1 MKTISKK
8 TVKGSEFIIKEL
20 TPEKTFT
27 PEDFSEEQILMKDSV
42 KEFVDREIIAERS
55 RFENKD
61 FEYTKEVMQKA
72 GQLGFLSVGVPEEYG
87 GMGMPFTSTMLVCEY
102 ISGANGSFSTAFGAH
117 TGIGTMPIVLYGNE
131 DQKSKYVPKLASGEW
146 FGSYCL
152 TEPGAGSDANSGKTL
167 AKLSDD
173 KKYYLIS
180 GQKIW
185 ISNAGFANLFIVFAR
200 IGDDKNITAFIVPV
214 DLKNGITLGEEEE
227 KLGIRA
233 SSTRQ
238 VFFNDT
244 KVPIQNILGKRG
256 EGFKIA
262 INSLNVGRIKL
273 AAATIEGQRHVTTL
287 AVQYA
292 NQRVQFKSPIS
303 SFGAIQSKI
312 ASMATYCFATESA
325 TYRAASNIEN
335 RINQLKNNGT
345 SSQESELKGFED
357 FAVECSILKVAG
369 SDNGQI
375 CADHGIQI
383 FGGMGYSCD
392 SPMEMAWRDSRIAR
406 IYEGTN
412 EINKML
418 SIAMLLKKASKG
430 EIDLITNSNEI
441 LNQIRKDVNIYDFN
455 FSQEKSLNQ
464 EQHLIENLKK
474 VFLILINLSFQ
485 KYGTKL
491 EYQQQVLMNMADILI
506 DIYLAESVYLRV
518 SKNLKKLDNE
528 KKIVQESVVKL
539 YIYESTQRA
548 ISSFKEVI
556 LNITKSDDHKGMI
569 EIANK
574 LLSYKD
580 NPDVIELRRIIA
592 KHVIEKN
599 EYPF

>member
-8 TVKGSEFIIKEL
+8 SIKGCEFIVKEL
-20 TPEKTFT
+20 TPETIFT
-27 PEDFSEEQILMKDSV
+27 PEDFSEEQILMKGSV

-61 FEYTKEVMQKA
+61 YEYTKEVMEKA
-72 GQLGFLSVGVPEEYG
+72 GELGFLGVGVPEEYG
-87 GMGMPFTSTMLVCEY
+87 GMGMSFTSTMLVCEY

-131 DQKSKYVPKLASGEW
+131 KQKSKYVPKLASGEW

-152 TEPGAGSDANSGKTL
+152 TEPSAGSDANSGKTV

-173 KKYYLIS
+173 KKSYLIT

-214 DLKNGITLGEEEE
+214 DLKNGITLGDEEE

-238 VFFNDT
+238 VFFNET
-244 KVPIQNILGKRG
+244 KVPIENILGERG
-256 EGFKIA
+256 GGFKIA

-312 ASMATYCFATESA
+312 ATMATYCYATESA
-325 TYRAASNIEN
+325 TYRAANDIEN
-335 RINQLKNNGT
+335 RINELKNSGS
-345 SSQESELKGFED
+345 SSQESELKAFED

-369 SDNGQI
+369 SDNGQN
-375 CADHGIQI
+375 CANHGIQI

-392 SPMEMAWRDSRIAR
+392 SPMEMAWRDSRIAQ

-418 SIAMLLKKASKG
+418 SIAIILKKASRG
-430 EIDLITNSNEI
+430 EIDLITQSSDV
-441 LNQIRKDVNIYDFN
+441 LNKIKKNVNIFDLNSSHENSLF
-455 FSQEKSLNQ
+455 QEY
-464 EQHLIENLKK
+464 HLIKNLKNA
-474 VFLILINLSFQ
+474 FLILINLSFQ

-491 EYQQQVLMNMADILI
+491 EYQQQILMNMADILI

-518 SKNLKKLDNE
+518 SKNLMELDDE
-528 KKIVQESVVKL
+528 KMIVHGSLVKL
-539 YIYESTQRA
+539 YTYESCQRA
-548 ISSFKEVI
+548 INLFKEVAI
-556 LNITKSDDHKGMI
+556 NVTKDTEHKSMI
-569 EIANK
+569 EIVNN
-574 LLSYKD
+574 LLAYK
-580 NPDVIELRRIIA
+580 NNTDVVELRRIIA
-592 KHVIEKN
+592 KEVIQKN
-599 EYPF
+599 KYPF

>member
-1 MKTISKK
+1 MKTISEK

-61 FEYTKEVMQKA
+61 YQYTKEVMQKA

-87 GMGMPFTSTMLVCEY
+87 GMGMSFTSTMLVCEY

-244 KVPIQNILGKRG
+244 KVPVQNILGKRG

-325 TYRAASNIEN
+325 TYRAASDIEN

-539 YIYESTQRA
+539 YTYESTQRA

-556 LNITKSDDHKGMI
+556 LNITKSDDHKDMI
-569 EIANK
+569 EIVNN

-592 KHVIEKN
+592 KHVIQKN

>member
-1 MKTISKK
+1 MKTISEK

-27 PEDFSEEQILMKDSV
+27 PEDFSEEQILMKESV

-244 KVPIQNILGKRG
+244 KVPVQNILGKRG

-325 TYRAASNIEN
+325 TYRAASDIEN
-335 RINQLKNNGT
+335 RINQLKSNGT

-430 EIDLITNSNEI
+430 EIDLITKSNEI
-441 LNQIRKDVNIYDFN
+441 LNQIRKDINIYDFN

-464 EQHLIENLKK
+464 EQHLIGNLKK

-556 LNITKSDDHKGMI
+556 LNITKSDDHKDMI
-569 EIANK
+569 EIVNN

-592 KHVIEKN
+592 KHVIQKN

>member
-8 TVKGSEFIIKEL
+8 SIKGSEFIVKEL
-20 TPEKTFT
+20 IPEIIFT

-42 KEFVDREIIAERS
+42 KEFVDREIIASRS

-61 FEYTKEVMQKA
+61 YEYTKEVMQKA
-72 GQLGFLSVGVPEEYG
+72 GELGFLSVGVPDEYG
-87 GMGMPFTSTMLVCEY
+87 GMGMPFTSSMLVCEY

-131 DQKSKYVPKLASGEW
+131 EQKSKYVPKLASGEW

-152 TEPGAGSDANSGKTL
+152 TEPGAGSDANSGKTV

-173 KKYYLIS
+173 KKYYLIT

-200 IGDDKNITAFIVPV
+200 IGDDENITAFIVPV
-214 DLKNGITLGEEEE
+214 DLNNGITLGEEEE

-238 VFFNDT
+238 VFFNET
-244 KVPIQNILGKRG
+244 KVPVENILGERG
-256 EGFKIA
+256 GGFKIA

-312 ASMATYCFATESA
+312 ATMATYCFATESA
-325 TYRAASNIEN
+325 AYRAASDIEN
-335 RINQLKNNGT
+335 KIHELKSSGA
-345 SSQESELKGFED
+345 SSQKSELKAFED

-369 SDNGQI
+369 SDNGQN
-375 CADHGIQI
+375 CANHGIQI

-392 SPMEMAWRDSRIAR
+392 SPMEMAWRDSRIAQ

-418 SIAMLLKKASKG
+418 SIAMILKKASRG
-430 EIDLITNSNEI
+430 EIDLITKSSEI
-441 LNQIRKDVNIYDFN
+441 LNKLKKNVNFYEFN
-455 FSQEKSLNQ
+455 SSQESSLDQ
-464 EQHLIENLKK
+464 EQHLIKNLKNT
-474 VFLILINLSFQ
+474 FLILINLSFQ

-491 EYQQQVLMNMADILI
+491 EYQQQILMNMADILI

-518 SKNLKKLDNE
+518 SKNLKELDDE
-528 KKIVQESVVKL
+528 KVIVYESLAKL
-539 YIYESTQRA
+539 YTYESIQRA
-548 ISSFKEVI
+548 IASFKEVI
-556 LNITKSDDHKGMI
+556 LNITKDSEHEDMI
-569 EIANK
+569 EIVNN

-592 KHVIEKN
+592 KNVIQNNK
-599 EYPF
+599 YPF

>member
-8 TVKGSEFIIKEL
+8 SIKGSEFIVKEL
-20 TPEKTFT
+20 IPEIIFT

-61 FEYTKEVMQKA
+61 YEYTKEVMQKA
-72 GQLGFLSVGVPEEYG
+72 GELGFLSVGVPDEYG
-87 GMGMPFTSTMLVCEY
+87 GMGMPFTSSMLVCEY

-131 DQKSKYVPKLASGEW
+131 EQKSKYVPKLASGEW

-152 TEPGAGSDANSGKTL
+152 TEPGAGSDANSGKTV

-173 KKYYLIS
+173 KKYYLIT

-214 DLKNGITLGEEEE
+214 DLNNGITLGEEEE

-238 VFFNDT
+238 VFFNET
-244 KVPIQNILGKRG
+244 KVPVENILGERG
-256 EGFKIA
+256 GGFKIA

-312 ASMATYCFATESA
+312 ATMATYCFATESA
-325 TYRAASNIEN
+325 AYRAASDIEN
-335 RINQLKNNGT
+335 KIHELKSSGA
-345 SSQESELKGFED
+345 SSQESELKAFED

-369 SDNGQI
+369 SDNGQN
-375 CADHGIQI
+375 CANHGIQI
-383 FGGMGYSCD
+383 LGGMGYSCD
-392 SPMEMAWRDSRIAR
+392 SPMEMAWRDSRIAQ

-418 SIAMLLKKASKG
+418 SIAMILKKASRG
-430 EIDLITNSNEI
+430 DIDLITKSSEI
-441 LNQIRKDVNIYDFN
+441 LNKIKKNVNFYEFN
-455 FSQEKSLNQ
+455 SSQESSLDQ
-464 EQHLIENLKK
+464 EQHLIKNLKNA
-474 VFLILINLSFQ
+474 FLILINLSFQ

-491 EYQQQVLMNMADILI
+491 EYQQQILMNMADILI

-518 SKNLKKLDNE
+518 SKNLKELDDE
-528 KKIVQESVVKL
+528 KVIVYESLAKL
-539 YIYESTQRA
+539 YTYESIQRA
-548 ISSFKEVI
+548 IVSFKEVI
-556 LNITKSDDHKGMI
+556 LNITKDREHEDMI
-569 EIANK
+569 EIVNN

-592 KHVIEKN
+592 KNVIQNNK
-599 EYPF
+599 YPF

>member
-8 TVKGSEFIIKEL
+8 SIKGSEFIVKEL
-20 TPEKTFT
+20 IPEIIFT

-42 KEFVDREIIAERS
+42 KEFVDREIIASRS

-61 FEYTKEVMQKA
+61 YEYTKEVMQKA
-72 GQLGFLSVGVPEEYG
+72 GELGFLSVGVPDEYG
-87 GMGMPFTSTMLVCEY
+87 GMGMPFTSSMLVCEY

-131 DQKSKYVPKLASGEW
+131 EQKSKYVPKLASGEW

-152 TEPGAGSDANSGKTL
+152 TEPGAGSDANSGKTV

-173 KKYYLIS
+173 KKYYLIT

-214 DLKNGITLGEEEE
+214 DLNNGITLGEEEE

-238 VFFNDT
+238 VFFNET
-244 KVPIQNILGKRG
+244 KVPVENILGERG
-256 EGFKIA
+256 GGFKIA

-312 ASMATYCFATESA
+312 ATMATYCFATESA
-325 TYRAASNIEN
+325 AYRAASDIEN
-335 RINQLKNNGT
+335 KIHELKSSGA
-345 SSQESELKGFED
+345 SSQKSELKAFED

-369 SDNGQI
+369 SDNGQN
-375 CADHGIQI
+375 CANHGIQI

-392 SPMEMAWRDSRIAR
+392 SPMEMAWRDSRIAQ

-418 SIAMLLKKASKG
+418 SIAMILKKASRG
-430 EIDLITNSNEI
+430 EIDLITKSSEI
-441 LNQIRKDVNIYDFN
+441 LNKLKKNVNFYEFN
-455 FSQEKSLNQ
+455 SSQESSLDQ
-464 EQHLIENLKK
+464 EQHLIKNLKNT
-474 VFLILINLSFQ
+474 FLILINLSFQ

-491 EYQQQVLMNMADILI
+491 EYQQQILMNMADILI

-518 SKNLKKLDNE
+518 SKNLKELDDE
-528 KKIVQESVVKL
+528 KVIVYESLAKL
-539 YIYESTQRA
+539 YTYESIQRA
-548 ISSFKEVI
+548 IASFKEVI
-556 LNITKSDDHKGMI
+556 LNITKDSEHEDMI
-569 EIANK
+569 EIVNN

-592 KHVIEKN
+592 KNVIQNNK
-599 EYPF
+599 YPF

>member
-1 MKTISKK
+1 MKTISKSSI
-8 TVKGSEFIIKEL
+8 KGSEFILKEL
-20 TPEKTFT
+20 IPETIFT

-61 FEYTKEVMQKA
+61 YEYTKEVMQKA
-72 GQLGFLSVGVPEEYG
+72 GELGFLSVGVPEEYG
-87 GMGMPFTSTMLVCEY
+87 GMGMSFTSTMLVCEY

-131 DQKSKYVPKLASGEW
+131 EQKLKYVPKLASGEW

-152 TEPGAGSDANSGKTL
+152 TEPGAGSDANSGKTV
-167 AKLSDD
+167 AKLSND
-173 KKYYLIS
+173 KKYYLIT

-227 KLGIRA
+227 KLGIKA

-238 VFFNDT
+238 VFFNNT
-244 KVPIQNILGKRG
+244 KVPIQNILGERG

-292 NQRVQFKSPIS
+292 NQRIQFKSPIS

-312 ASMATYCFATESA
+312 ATMATYCFATESA
-325 TYRAASNIEN
+325 TYRAANDIEN
-335 RINQLKNNGT
+335 RINELKNSGN
-345 SSQESELKGFED
+345 SSQESELKGFEE

-369 SDNGQI
+369 SDNGQN

-430 EIDLITNSNEI
+430 EIDLITKSSEI
-441 LNQIRKDVNIYDFN
+441 LNQIKKNVNFYEFN
-455 FSQEKSLNQ
+455 SSDENNLEQ
-464 EQHLIENLKK
+464 EQHLIRNLKR

-506 DIYLAESVYLRV
+506 DIYLAESIYLRV
-518 SKNLKKLDNE
+518 SKNLKELGSDEITVNE
-528 KKIVQESVVKL
+528 SLVKL
-539 YIYESTQRA
+539 YTYESTQRA
-548 ISSFKEVI
+548 ITSFKEVV
-556 LNITKSDDHKGMI
+556 LNITKDNEHQYMI
-569 EIANK
+569 ERVNK
-574 LLSYKD
+574 LLSYKH

-592 KHVIEKN
+592 KNVIQKN
-599 EYPF
+599 KYPF

>member
-1 MKTISKK
+1 MKTISEK

-61 FEYTKEVMQKA
+61 YQYTKEVMQKA

-87 GMGMPFTSTMLVCEY
+87 GMGMSFTSTMLVCEY

-238 VFFNDT
+238 VFFNNT

-325 TYRAASNIEN
+325 TYRAASDIEN

-430 EIDLITNSNEI
+430 EIDLITKSNEI

-539 YIYESTQRA
+539 YTYESSQRA

-556 LNITKSDDHKGMI
+556 LNITKSDDHKDMI
-569 EIANK
+569 EIVNN
-574 LLSYKD
+574 LLSYID

-592 KHVIEKN
+592 KHVIQKN

>member
-1 MKTISKK
+1 MKTISEK
-8 TVKGSEFIIKEL
+8 TVKGSEFIIKES

-61 FEYTKEVMQKA
+61 YQYTKEVMQKA

-87 GMGMPFTSTMLVCEY
+87 GMGMSFTSTMLVCEY

-244 KVPIQNILGKRG
+244 KVPVQNILGKRG

-325 TYRAASNIEN
+325 TYRAASDIEN

-430 EIDLITNSNEI
+430 EIDLITKSNEI
-441 LNQIRKDVNIYDFN
+441 LNQIRKDVNIYDFS
-455 FSQEKSLNQ
+455 FSQVKSLNQ

-528 KKIVQESVVKL
+528 KKIVLESVVKL
-539 YIYESTQRA
+539 YTYESTQRA

-569 EIANK
+569 EIANN

-592 KHVIEKN
+592 KHVIQKN

>member
-8 TVKGSEFIIKEL
+8 TIKGSEFIVKEL
-20 TPEKTFT
+20 TPETIFT
-27 PEDFSEEQILMKDSV
+27 PEDFSEEQIMMKHSV
-42 KEFVDREIIAERS
+42 KEFVDREIIAQRS

-61 FEYTKEVMQKA
+61 YEYTKEVMQKA
-72 GQLGFLSVGVPEEYG
+72 GELGFLSVGVPEEYG
-87 GMGMPFTSTMLVCEY
+87 GMGMSFTSTMLVCEY

-117 TGIGTMPIVLYGNE
+117 TGIGTMPIVLYGTE

-152 TEPGAGSDANSGKTL
+152 TEPGAGSDANSGKTV

-173 KKYYLIS
+173 KKNYLIT

-200 IGDDKNITAFIVPV
+200 IGDDKNISAFIVPV
-214 DLKNGITLGEEEE
+214 DLSNGITLGEEEE

-238 VFFNDT
+238 VFFNET
-244 KVPIQNILGKRG
+244 KVPVQNILGKRG

-312 ASMATYCFATESA
+312 ANMTTNCFATESA
-325 TYRAASNIEN
+325 TYRAANDIEN
-335 RINQLKNNGT
+335 RINQLKSSGV

-430 EIDLITNSNEI
+430 EIDLITKSTEI
-441 LNQIRKDVNIYDFN
+441 LSQIKKNINAYTLNAFSVNSLD
-455 FSQEKSLNQ
+455 QEKQ
-464 EQHLIENLKK
+464 LIENLKRL
-474 VFLILINLSFQ
+474 FLVLLNLSFQ

-491 EYQQQVLMNMADILI
+491 EYQQQVLINMADILI
-506 DIYLAESVYLRV
+506 DIYFAESIYLRV
-518 SKNLKKLDNE
+518 LKNLKELEDDEVIAQKSL
-528 KKIVQESVVKL
+528 VKL
-539 YIYESTQRA
+539 YTYESSVRA
-548 ISSFKEVI
+548 FTSFKEVI
-556 LNITKSDDHKGMI
+556 LNVTKSVDHQKMI
-569 EIANK
+569 NIANN
-574 LLSYKD
+574 LLSYTD
-580 NPDVIELRRIIA
+580 NPDVVELRRTIA
-592 KHVIEKN
+592 KYVIKN
-599 EYPF
+599 NKYPF

>member
-1 MKTISKK
+1 MKTISEK
-8 TVKGSEFIIKEL
+8 TVKGSEFIIKES

-61 FEYTKEVMQKA
+61 YEYTKKVMQKA

-87 GMGMPFTSTMLVCEY
+87 GMGMSFTSTMLVCEY

-244 KVPIQNILGKRG
+244 KVPVQNILGKRG

-325 TYRAASNIEN
+325 TYRAASDIEN

-430 EIDLITNSNEI
+430 EIDLITKSNEI
-441 LNQIRKDVNIYDFN
+441 LNQIRKDVNIYDFS

-464 EQHLIENLKK
+464 EHHLIENLKK

-485 KYGTKL
+485 KYGSKL

-518 SKNLKKLDNE
+518 SKNLKKLDKE
-528 KKIVQESVVKL
+528 EKIVQESVVKL
-539 YIYESTQRA
+539 YTYESTQRA
-548 ISSFKEVI
+548 ISSFKEVV
-556 LNITKSDDHKGMI
+556 LNITKSDDHKDMI
-569 EIANK
+569 EIVNN
-574 LLSYKD
+574 LLSYID

-592 KHVIEKN
+592 KHVIQKN

>member
-8 TVKGSEFIIKEL
+8 SIKGCEFIVKEL
-20 TPEKTFT
+20 TPETIFT
-27 PEDFSEEQILMKDSV
+27 PEDFSEEQILMKGSV

-61 FEYTKEVMQKA
+61 YEYTKEVMEKA
-72 GQLGFLSVGVPEEYG
+72 GELGFLGVGVPEEYG
-87 GMGMPFTSTMLVCEY
+87 GMGMSFTSTMLVCEY

-131 DQKSKYVPKLASGEW
+131 KQKSKYVPKLASGEW

-152 TEPGAGSDANSGKTL
+152 TEPSAGSDANSGKTV

-173 KKYYLIS
+173 KKSYLIT

-214 DLKNGITLGEEEE
+214 DLKNGITLGDEEE

-238 VFFNDT
+238 VFFNET
-244 KVPIQNILGKRG
+244 KVPIENILGKRG
-256 EGFKIA
+256 GGFKIA

-273 AAATIEGQRHVTTL
+273 AAATIEGQRHVTSL

-312 ASMATYCFATESA
+312 ATMATYCFATESA
-325 TYRAASNIEN
+325 TYRAANDIEN
-335 RINQLKNNGT
+335 RINELKSSGG
-345 SSQESELKGFED
+345 SSQESELKAFED

-369 SDNGQI
+369 SDNGQN
-375 CADHGIQI
+375 CANHGIQI

-392 SPMEMAWRDSRIAR
+392 SPMEMAWRDSRIAQ

-418 SIAMLLKKASKG
+418 SIAIILKKASRG
-430 EIDLITNSNEI
+430 EIDLITQSSDVLNKIKKNVNVFDLGSSHENS
-441 LNQIRKDVNIYDFN
+441 LF
-455 FSQEKSLNQ
+455 QEY
-464 EQHLIENLKK
+464 HLIKNLKIA
-474 VFLILINLSFQ
+474 FLILINLSFQ

-491 EYQQQVLMNMADILI
+491 EHQQQILMNMADILI

-518 SKNLKKLDNE
+518 SKNLKELDDE
-528 KKIVQESVVKL
+528 KMIVHGSLVKL
-539 YIYESTQRA
+539 YTYESCQRA
-548 ISSFKEVI
+548 INLFKEVAI
-556 LNITKSDDHKGMI
+556 NVTKDTEHKSMI
-569 EIANK
+569 EIVNN
-574 LLSYKD
+574 LLSYK
-580 NPDVIELRRIIA
+580 NNTDVVELRRIIA
-592 KHVIEKN
+592 KDVIRKN
-599 EYPF
+599 KYPF

>member
-1 MKTISKK
+1 MKTISEK
-8 TVKGSEFIIKEL
+8 TVKGSEFIVKEL

-27 PEDFSEEQILMKDSV
+27 PEDFSEEQILMKESV

-87 GMGMPFTSTMLVCEY
+87 GMGMSFTSTMLVCEY

-244 KVPIQNILGKRG
+244 KVPVQNILGKRG

-312 ASMATYCFATESA
+312 ASMATYCYATESA
-325 TYRAASNIEN
+325 TYRAASDIEN

-345 SSQESELKGFED
+345 SPQESELKGFED

-430 EIDLITNSNEI
+430 EIDLITKSNEI
-441 LNQIRKDVNIYDFN
+441 LNQIRKDVNIFDFN

-464 EQHLIENLKK
+464 EQHLIGNLKK

-539 YIYESTQRA
+539 YTYESSQRA
-548 ISSFKEVI
+548 ILSFKEVI
-556 LNITKSDDHKGMI
+556 LNITKSDDHKDMI
-569 EIANK
+569 EIVNN
-574 LLSYKD
+574 LLYYKD

-592 KHVIEKN
+592 KHVIQNN

>member
-1 MKTISKK
+1 MKTISEK
-8 TVKGSEFIIKEL
+8 TVKGSEFIIKES

-61 FEYTKEVMQKA
+61 YQYTKEVMQKA

-87 GMGMPFTSTMLVCEY
+87 GMGMSFTSTMLVCEY

-244 KVPIQNILGKRG
+244 KVPVQNILGKRG

-325 TYRAASNIEN
+325 TYRAASDIEN

-369 SDNGQI
+369 SDNGQV

-430 EIDLITNSNEI
+430 EIDLITKSNEI

-556 LNITKSDDHKGMI
+556 LNITKSDDHKDMI
-569 EIANK
+569 EIVNN

-592 KHVIEKN
+592 KHVIQKN

>member
-87 GMGMPFTSTMLVCEY
+87 GMGMSFTSTMLVCEY

-244 KVPIQNILGKRG
+244 KVPVQNILGKRG

-528 KKIVQESVVKL
+528 KKIIQESVVKL
-539 YIYESTQRA
+539 YTYESTQRA
-548 ISSFKEVI
+548 ISSFKEVV
-556 LNITKSDDHKGMI
+556 LNISKGDDHKDMI
-569 EIANK
+569 EIVNN

-592 KHVIEKN
+592 KHVVQKN
-599 EYPF
+599 KYPF

>member
-1 MKTISKK
+1 MKTISEK

-27 PEDFSEEQILMKDSV
+27 PEDFSEEQILMKESV

-238 VFFNDT
+238 VFFNNT

-325 TYRAASNIEN
+325 TYRAASDIEN

-345 SSQESELKGFED
+345 SPQESELKGFED

-430 EIDLITNSNEI
+430 EIDLITKSNEI

-464 EQHLIENLKK
+464 EQHLIGNLKK

-539 YIYESTQRA
+539 YTYESSQRA

-556 LNITKSDDHKGMI
+556 LNITKSDDHKDMI
-569 EIANK
+569 EIVNN
-574 LLSYKD
+574 LLYYKD

-592 KHVIEKN
+592 KHVIQNN

>member
-8 TVKGSEFIIKEL
+8 SIKGSEFIVKEL
-20 TPEKTFT
+20 IPEIIFT

-42 KEFVDREIIAERS
+42 KEFVDREIIASRS

-61 FEYTKEVMQKA
+61 YEYTKEVMQKA
-72 GQLGFLSVGVPEEYG
+72 GELGFLSVGVPDEYG
-87 GMGMPFTSTMLVCEY
+87 GMGMPFTSSMLVCEY

-131 DQKSKYVPKLASGEW
+131 EQKSKYVPKLASGEW

-152 TEPGAGSDANSGKTL
+152 TEPGAGSDANSGKTV

-173 KKYYLIS
+173 KKYYLIT

-214 DLKNGITLGEEEE
+214 DLNNGITLGEEEE

-238 VFFNDT
+238 VFFNET
-244 KVPIQNILGKRG
+244 KVPVENILGERG
-256 EGFKIA
+256 GGFKIA

-312 ASMATYCFATESA
+312 ATMATYCFATESA
-325 TYRAASNIEN
+325 AYRAASDIEN
-335 RINQLKNNGT
+335 KIHELKSSGA
-345 SSQESELKGFED
+345 SSQESELKAFED

-369 SDNGQI
+369 SDNGQN
-375 CADHGIQI
+375 CANHGIQI

-392 SPMEMAWRDSRIAR
+392 SPMEMAWRDSRIAQ

-418 SIAMLLKKASKG
+418 SIAMILKKASRG
-430 EIDLITNSNEI
+430 EIDLITKSSEI
-441 LNQIRKDVNIYDFN
+441 LNKLKKNVNFYEFN
-455 FSQEKSLNQ
+455 SSQESSLDQ
-464 EQHLIENLKK
+464 EQHLIKNLKNT
-474 VFLILINLSFQ
+474 FLILINLSFQ

-491 EYQQQVLMNMADILI
+491 EYQQQILMNMADILI

-518 SKNLKKLDNE
+518 SKNLKELDDE
-528 KKIVQESVVKL
+528 KVIVYESLAKL
-539 YIYESTQRA
+539 YTYESIQRA

-556 LNITKSDDHKGMI
+556 LNITKDGEHEDMI
-569 EIANK
+569 EIVNK

-592 KHVIEKN
+592 KNVIQNNK
-599 EYPF
+599 YPF

>member
-1 MKTISKK
+1 MKTISEK

-27 PEDFSEEQILMKDSV
+27 PEDFSEEQILMKESV

-244 KVPIQNILGKRG
+244 KVPVQNILGKRG

-325 TYRAASNIEN
+325 TYRAASDIEN

-464 EQHLIENLKK
+464 EQHLIGNLKK

-528 KKIVQESVVKL
+528 KKIVQESLVKL
-539 YIYESTQRA
+539 YTYESTQRA

-556 LNITKSDDHKGMI
+556 LNITKSDDHKNMI
-569 EIANK
+569 EIVNN

-592 KHVIEKN
+592 KHVIQKN

>member
-1 MKTISKK
+1 MKTISEK

-87 GMGMPFTSTMLVCEY
+87 GMGMSFTSTMLVCEY

-167 AKLSDD
+167 AELSDD

-238 VFFNDT
+238 VFFNNT
-244 KVPIQNILGKRG
+244 KVPVQNILGKRG

-325 TYRAASNIEN
+325 TYRAASDIEN

-441 LNQIRKDVNIYDFN
+441 LKQIRKDVNIYDFN
-455 FSQEKSLNQ
+455 SSQEKSLNQ

-485 KYGTKL
+485 KYGSKL

-506 DIYLAESVYLRV
+506 DIYMAESVYLRV

-528 KKIVQESVVKL
+528 KKIVLESLVKL
-539 YIYESTQRA
+539 YTYESTQRA

-556 LNITKSDDHKGMI
+556 LNITKNDNHKDMI
-569 EIANK
+569 EIVNN

-592 KHVIEKN
+592 KHVIQKN

>member
-1 MKTISKK
+1 MKTISEK

-27 PEDFSEEQILMKDSV
+27 PEDFSEEQILMKESV

-61 FEYTKEVMQKA
+61 YEYTKEVMQKA

-87 GMGMPFTSTMLVCEY
+87 GMGMSFTSTMLVCEY

-325 TYRAASNIEN
+325 TYRAASDIEN
-335 RINQLKNNGT
+335 RINQLINNGT

-455 FSQEKSLNQ
+455 FSQERSLNQ

-539 YIYESTQRA
+539 YTYESTQRA

-556 LNITKSDDHKGMI
+556 LNITKSDDHMNMI
-569 EIANK
+569 EIVNN

-592 KHVIEKN
+592 KHVIQKN

>member
-1 MKTISKK
+1 MKTISEK

-27 PEDFSEEQILMKDSV
+27 PEDFSEEQILMKESV

-244 KVPIQNILGKRG
+244 KVPVQNILGKRG

-312 ASMATYCFATESA
+312 ASMATYCFATTLS
-325 TYRAASNIEN
+325 SNLMPTAI
-335 RINQLKNNGT
+335 KT
-345 SSQESELKGFED
+345 SHSF
-357 FAVECSILKVAG
+357 VSILG
-369 SDNGQI
+369 
-375 CADHGIQI
+375 
-383 FGGMGYSCD
+383 
-392 SPMEMAWRDSRIAR
+392 P
-406 IYEGTN
+406 
-412 EINKML
+412 
-418 SIAMLLKKASKG
+418 
-430 EIDLITNSNEI
+430 
-441 LNQIRKDVNIYDFN
+441 
-455 FSQEKSLNQ
+455 
-464 EQHLIENLKK
+464 
-474 VFLILINLSFQ
+474 
-485 KYGTKL
+485 
-491 EYQQQVLMNMADILI
+491 
-506 DIYLAESVYLRV
+506 
-518 SKNLKKLDNE
+518 
-528 KKIVQESVVKL
+528 
-539 YIYESTQRA
+539 
-548 ISSFKEVI
+548 
-556 LNITKSDDHKGMI
+556 
-569 EIANK
+569 
-574 LLSYKD
+574 
-580 NPDVIELRRIIA
+580 
-592 KHVIEKN
+592 
-599 EYPF
+599 

>member
-1 MKTISKK
+1 MKTISEK
-8 TVKGSEFIIKEL
+8 TVKGSEFIIKES

-27 PEDFSEEQILMKDSV
+27 PEDFSEEQILMKESV

-61 FEYTKEVMQKA
+61 YQYTKEVMQKA

-238 VFFNDT
+238 VFFNNT

-312 ASMATYCFATESA
+312 ASMATYCYATESA
-325 TYRAASNIEN
+325 TYRAASDIEN

-464 EQHLIENLKK
+464 EQHLIGNLKK

-539 YIYESTQRA
+539 YTYESSQRA
-548 ISSFKEVI
+548 ILSFKEVI
-556 LNITKSDDHKGMI
+556 LNITKSDDHKDMI
-569 EIANK
+569 EIVNN
-574 LLSYKD
+574 LLYYKD

-592 KHVIEKN
+592 KHVIQNN

>member
-1 MKTISKK
+1 MKTISEK

-87 GMGMPFTSTMLVCEY
+87 GMGMSFTSTMLVCEY

-244 KVPIQNILGKRG
+244 KVPVQNILGKRG

-325 TYRAASNIEN
+325 TYRAASDIEN

-441 LNQIRKDVNIYDFN
+441 LNQIRKDVNVNDFN

-518 SKNLKKLDNE
+518 SKNLKKLDKE
-528 KKIVQESVVKL
+528 KKIVQESIVKL
-539 YIYESTQRA
+539 YTYESTQRA
-548 ISSFKEVI
+548 ISSFKEVV
-556 LNITKSDDHKGMI
+556 LNITKGDDHKDMI
-569 EIANK
+569 EIVNN
-574 LLSYKD
+574 LLSYID

-592 KHVIEKN
+592 KHVIQKN

>member
-8 TVKGSEFIIKEL
+8 SIKGSEFIVKEL
-20 TPEKTFT
+20 IPEIIFT

-42 KEFVDREIIAERS
+42 KEFVDREIIASRS

-61 FEYTKEVMQKA
+61 YEYTKEVMQKA
-72 GQLGFLSVGVPEEYG
+72 GELGFLSVGVPDEYG
-87 GMGMPFTSTMLVCEY
+87 GMGMPFTSSMLVCEY

-131 DQKSKYVPKLASGEW
+131 EQKSKYVPKLASGEW

-152 TEPGAGSDANSGKTL
+152 TEPGAGSDANSGKTV

-173 KKYYLIS
+173 KKYYLIT

-214 DLKNGITLGEEEE
+214 DLNNGITLGEEEE

-238 VFFNDT
+238 VFFNET
-244 KVPIQNILGKRG
+244 KVPVENILGERG
-256 EGFKIA
+256 GGFKIA

-312 ASMATYCFATESA
+312 ATMATYCFATESA
-325 TYRAASNIEN
+325 AYRAASDIEN
-335 RINQLKNNGT
+335 KIHELKSSGA
-345 SSQESELKGFED
+345 SSQESELKAFED

-369 SDNGQI
+369 SDNGQN
-375 CADHGIQI
+375 CANHGIQI

-392 SPMEMAWRDSRIAR
+392 SPMEMAWRDSRIAQ

-418 SIAMLLKKASKG
+418 SIAMILKKASRG
-430 EIDLITNSNEI
+430 EIDLITKSSEI
-441 LNQIRKDVNIYDFN
+441 LNKLKKNVNFYEFN
-455 FSQEKSLNQ
+455 SSQESSLDQ
-464 EQHLIENLKK
+464 EQHLIKNLKNA
-474 VFLILINLSFQ
+474 FLILINLSFQ

-491 EYQQQVLMNMADILI
+491 EYQQQILMNMADILI

-518 SKNLKKLDNE
+518 SKNLKELDDE
-528 KKIVQESVVKL
+528 KVIVYESLAKL
-539 YIYESTQRA
+539 YTYESIQRA
-548 ISSFKEVI
+548 IASFKEVI
-556 LNITKSDDHKGMI
+556 LNITKDSEHEDMI
-569 EIANK
+569 EIVNN

-592 KHVIEKN
+592 KNVIQNNK
-599 EYPF
+599 YPF

>member
-1 MKTISKK
+1 MKTISEK
-8 TVKGSEFIIKEL
+8 TVKGSEFIVKEL

-27 PEDFSEEQILMKDSV
+27 PEDFSEEQILMKESV

-87 GMGMPFTSTMLVCEY
+87 GMGMSFTSTMLVCEY

-238 VFFNDT
+238 VFFNNT

-312 ASMATYCFATESA
+312 ASMATYCYATESA
-325 TYRAASNIEN
+325 TYRAASDIEN

-345 SSQESELKGFED
+345 SPQESELKGFED

-430 EIDLITNSNEI
+430 EIDLITKSNEI
-441 LNQIRKDVNIYDFN
+441 LNQIRKDVNIFDFN

-528 KKIVQESVVKL
+528 KKIVQESLVKL
-539 YIYESTQRA
+539 YTYESSQRA
-548 ISSFKEVI
+548 ILSFKEVI
-556 LNITKSDDHKGMI
+556 LNITKSDDHKNMI
-569 EIANK
+569 EIVNN
-574 LLSYKD
+574 LLSYKAS
-580 NPDVIELRRIIA
+580 PDVIELRRIIA
-592 KHVIEKN
+592 KHVIQNN

>member
-1 MKTISKK
+1 MKTISEK
-8 TVKGSEFIIKEL
+8 TVKGSEFIIKEI

-27 PEDFSEEQILMKDSV
+27 PEDFSEEQILMKESV

-87 GMGMPFTSTMLVCEY
+87 GMGMSFTSTMLVCEY

-238 VFFNDT
+238 VFFNNT

-292 NQRVQFKSPIS
+292 NQRVKFKSPIS

-325 TYRAASNIEN
+325 TYRAASDIEN

-345 SSQESELKGFED
+345 SPQESELKGFED

-430 EIDLITNSNEI
+430 EIDLITKSNEI

-464 EQHLIENLKK
+464 EQHLIGNLKK

-539 YIYESTQRA
+539 YTYESCQRA

-556 LNITKSDDHKGMI
+556 LNITKSDDHKDMI
-569 EIANK
+569 EIVNN
-574 LLSYKD
+574 LLYYKD

-592 KHVIEKN
+592 KHVIQKN

>member
-8 TVKGSEFIIKEL
+8 SIKGSEFIVKEL
-20 TPEKTFT
+20 IPETIFT
-27 PEDFSEEQILMKDSV
+27 PENFSEEQILMKDSV

-61 FEYTKEVMQKA
+61 YEYTKEVMQKA
-72 GQLGFLSVGVPEEYG
+72 GELGFLSVGVPEEYG
-87 GMGMPFTSTMLVCEY
+87 GMGMPFTSSMLVCEY

-131 DQKSKYVPKLASGEW
+131 EQKSKYVPKLASGEW

-152 TEPGAGSDANSGKTL
+152 TEPGAGSDANSGKTV

-173 KKYYLIS
+173 KKYYLIT

-214 DLKNGITLGEEEE
+214 DLNNGITLGEEEE

-238 VFFNDT
+238 VFFNET
-244 KVPIQNILGKRG
+244 KVPVENILGERG
-256 EGFKIA
+256 GGFKIA

-325 TYRAASNIEN
+325 AYRAASDIEN
-335 RINQLKNNGT
+335 KINELKSSGS
-345 SSQESELKGFED
+345 SSQESELKAFED

-369 SDNGQI
+369 SDNGQN
-375 CADHGIQI
+375 CANHGIQI

-392 SPMEMAWRDSRIAR
+392 SPMEMAWRDSRIAQ

-418 SIAMLLKKASKG
+418 SIAMILKKASRG
-430 EIDLITNSNEI
+430 EIDLITKSSEI
-441 LNQIRKDVNIYDFN
+441 LNKLKKNVNFYEFN
-455 FSQEKSLNQ
+455 SSQESSLDQ
-464 EQHLIENLKK
+464 EQHLIKNLKK
-474 VFLILINLSFQ
+474 AFLILINLSFQ

-491 EYQQQVLMNMADILI
+491 EYQQQILMNMADILI
-506 DIYLAESVYLRV
+506 DIYIAESIYLRV
-518 SKNLKKLDNE
+518 SKNLKNLDDE
-528 KKIVQESVVKL
+528 KVIVHESLTKL
-539 YIYESTQRA
+539 YTYESIQRA
-548 ISSFKEVI
+548 IASFKEVI
-556 LNITKSDDHKGMI
+556 LNITKDSEHEDMI
-569 EIANK
+569 EIVNN
-574 LLSYKD
+574 LLSYKV

-592 KHVIEKN
+592 KNVIQNNK
-599 EYPF
+599 YPF

>member
-1 MKTISKK
+1 MKTISEK

-27 PEDFSEEQILMKDSV
+27 PEDFSEEQILMKESV

-238 VFFNDT
+238 VFFNNT

-325 TYRAASNIEN
+325 TYRAASDIEN

-345 SSQESELKGFED
+345 SPQESELKGFED

-430 EIDLITNSNEI
+430 EIDLITKSNEI

-455 FSQEKSLNQ
+455 FSQEKSLSQ
-464 EQHLIENLKK
+464 EQHLIGNLKK

-539 YIYESTQRA
+539 YTYESSQRA

-556 LNITKSDDHKGMI
+556 LNITKSDDHKDMI
-569 EIANK
+569 EIVNN
-574 LLSYKD
+574 LLYYRD

-592 KHVIEKN
+592 KHVIQKN

>member
-1 MKTISKK
+1 MKTIYEK

-61 FEYTKEVMQKA
+61 YEYTKEVMKKA

-87 GMGMPFTSTMLVCEY
+87 GMGMSFTSTMLVCEY

-244 KVPIQNILGKRG
+244 KVPVQNILGKRG

-273 AAATIEGQRHVTTL
+273 AAATIEGQRYVTSL

-325 TYRAASNIEN
+325 TYRAASDIEN

-518 SKNLKKLDNE
+518 SKNLKKLDKE

-539 YIYESTQRA
+539 YTYESTQRA
-548 ISSFKEVI
+548 ISSFKEVV
-556 LNITKSDDHKGMI
+556 LNITKSDDHKDMI
-569 EIANK
+569 EIVNN
-574 LLSYKD
+574 LLSYVD

-592 KHVIEKN
+592 KHVIQKN

>member
-87 GMGMPFTSTMLVCEY
+87 GMGMSFTSTMLVCEY

-244 KVPIQNILGKRG
+244 KVPVQNILGKRG

-383 FGGMGYSCD
+383 FAGMGYSCD

-556 LNITKSDDHKGMI
+556 LNITKSDDHKDMI
-569 EIANK
+569 EIVNN

-592 KHVIEKN
+592 KHVIQKN

>member
-1 MKTISKK
+1 MKTISKNSI
-8 TVKGSEFIIKEL
+8 KGSEFIVNEL
-20 TPEKTFT
+20 IPETIFT
-27 PEDFSEEQILMKDSV
+27 PEDFSEEQILMRDAV
-42 KEFVDREIIAERS
+42 KEFVEREIIAERS

-61 FEYTKEVMQKA
+61 YGYTKEVMQKA
-72 GQLGFLSVGVPEEYG
+72 GELGFLSVGVPEEYG
-87 GMGMPFTSTMLVCEY
+87 GMGMSFTSSMLVCEY

-152 TEPGAGSDANSGKTL
+152 TEPGAGSDANSGKTV

-173 KKYYLIS
+173 KKYYLIT

-200 IGDDKNITAFIVPV
+200 IGNDKNITAFIVPV
-214 DLKNGITLGEEEE
+214 DLKNGISLGEEEE

-238 VFFNDT
+238 VFFNET
-244 KVPIQNILGKRG
+244 KVPVENILGERG
-256 EGFKIA
+256 GGFKIA

-312 ASMATYCFATESA
+312 ATMATYCFATESA
-325 TYRAASNIEN
+325 AYRSANDIEN
-335 RINQLKNNGT
+335 RISELKSSGC
-345 SSQESELKGFED
+345 SSQESELKAFED

-369 SDNGQI
+369 SDNGQN
-375 CADHGIQI
+375 CSNHGIQI

-392 SPMEMAWRDSRIAR
+392 SPMEMAWRDSRIAQ

-418 SIAMLLKKASKG
+418 SIAMILKKASRG
-430 EIDLITNSNEI
+430 DIDLITKSSEI
-441 LNQIRKDVNIYDFN
+441 LNKIKNNVNIFDLDSSN
-455 FSQEKSLNQ
+455 ENNLAQENQ
-464 EQHLIENLKK
+464 LIKNLKK
-474 VFLILINLSFQ
+474 AFLILINLSFQ

-491 EYQQQVLMNMADILI
+491 EYQQQILMNMADILI

-518 SKNLKKLDNE
+518 SKNLNELSDKEKLV
-528 KKIVQESVVKL
+528 KESIVKL
-539 YIYESTQRA
+539 YTFESSQRA
-548 ISSFKEVI
+548 INLFKEVSI
-556 LNITKSDDHKGMI
+556 NVTKETEHKTMI
-569 EIANK
+569 EIGNN
-574 LLSYKD
+574 LLSYKN
-580 NPDVIELRRIIA
+580 NPDIVELRRIIA
-592 KHVIEKN
+592 KNVIENNK
-599 EYPF
+599 YPF

>member
-1 MKTISKK
+1 MKTISQK
-8 TVKGSEFIIKEL
+8 TVKGSEFIIKES

-87 GMGMPFTSTMLVCEY
+87 GMGMSFTSTMLVCEY

-152 TEPGAGSDANSGKTL
+152 TEPSAGSDANSGKTL

-244 KVPIQNILGKRG
+244 KVPVQNILGKRG

-325 TYRAASNIEN
+325 TYRAASDIEN

-556 LNITKSDDHKGMI
+556 LNITKSDDHKDMI
-569 EIANK
+569 EIVNN

-592 KHVIEKN
+592 KHVIQKN

>member
-1 MKTISKK
+1 MKTISEK

-20 TPEKTFT
+20 TPENTFT
-27 PEDFSEEQILMKDSV
+27 PEDFSEEQILMKESV

-87 GMGMPFTSTMLVCEY
+87 GMGMSFTSTMLVCEY

-238 VFFNDT
+238 VFFNNT
-244 KVPIQNILGKRG
+244 KVPVQNILGKRG

-325 TYRAASNIEN
+325 TYRAASDIEN
-335 RINQLKNNGT
+335 RINQLKSNGT

-430 EIDLITNSNEI
+430 EIDLITKSNEI
-441 LNQIRKDVNIYDFN
+441 LNQIRKDVNIYDFS

-464 EQHLIENLKK
+464 EQHLIGNLKK

-539 YIYESTQRA
+539 YTYESSQRA

-556 LNITKSDDHKGMI
+556 LNITKSDDHKDMI
-569 EIANK
+569 EIVNN
-574 LLSYKD
+574 LLSYKA

-592 KHVIEKN
+592 KHVIQKN

>member
-1 MKTISKK
+1 MKTVFEDYI
-8 TVKGSEFIIKEL
+8 KGSEFIIKDS
-20 TPEKTFT
+20 TPETVFT
-27 PEDFSEEQILMKDSV
+27 PENFNEEQILMKDSV
-42 KEFVDREIIAERS
+42 KEFVDREIISERK

-61 FEYTKEVMQKA
+61 YEYTKKVMQKA
-72 GQLGFLSVGVPEEYG
+72 GKLGFLGVGVPEEYG

-117 TGIGTMPIVLYGNE
+117 TGIGTMPIVLYGNKE
-131 DQKSKYVPKLASGEW
+131 QKSRYVPKLASGEW

-152 TEPGAGSDANSGKTL
+152 TEPDAGSDANSGKTF
-167 AKLSDD
+167 AKLTDD
-173 KKYYLIS
+173 KKNYLIT

-200 IGDDKNITAFIVPV
+200 IEDDKNITAFIVPV
-214 DLKNGITLGEEEE
+214 DLNNGITLGEEEE
-227 KLGIRA
+227 KLGIKA

-238 VFFNDT
+238 VFFNET

-262 INSLNVGRIKL
+262 INALNVGRIKL

-312 ASMATYCFATESA
+312 AQMTTYCFATESA
-325 TYRAASNIEN
+325 TYRAASDIEN
-335 RINQLKNNGT
+335 KIEDLKNKGGSPQN
-345 SSQESELKGFED
+345 SELKGFED

-369 SDNGQI
+369 SDNGQN

-430 EIDLITNSNEI
+430 EIDLITRSSEV
-441 LNQIRKDVNIYDFN
+441 LNQIKKNINHFEFN
-455 FSQEKSLNQ
+455 QSQESPLAQ
-464 EQHLIENLKK
+464 EQHLIRNLKN

-491 EYQQQVLMNMADILI
+491 EYQQQILMNMADILI

-518 SKNLKKLDNE
+518 SKNLKSLSDSE
-528 KKIVQESVVKL
+528 KNIQKCLVKL
-539 YIYESTQRA
+539 YTYESCQRA
-548 ISSFKEVI
+548 ISSFKEVAI
-556 LNITKSDDHKGMI
+556 NITKDNEHKNML
-569 EIANK
+569 EIVNS
-574 LLSYKD
+574 LLSYKF
-580 NPDVIELRRIIA
+580 NPDVVELRRTIA
-592 KHVIEKN
+592 KKVIQNNK
-599 EYPF
+599 YPF